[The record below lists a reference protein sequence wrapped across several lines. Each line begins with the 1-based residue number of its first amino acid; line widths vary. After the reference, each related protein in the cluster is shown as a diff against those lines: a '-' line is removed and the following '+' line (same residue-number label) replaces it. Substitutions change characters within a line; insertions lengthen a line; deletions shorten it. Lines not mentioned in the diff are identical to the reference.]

1 MDRPPSKRVTPAEI
15 IMRALLSSLS
25 VILMLSHGAAT
36 FRGVANAQDVHSSR
50 YFPEDAIMEWR
61 GEKFTVQRIDFLDDY
76 SLERENVVSW
86 VNSHPGEIED
96 LQAALRS
103 NGQFSRALTQQN
115 VQLNNVVAVSK
126 ALNGNLIVYLR

>member
-1 MDRPPSKRVTPAEI
+1 
-15 IMRALLSSLS
+15 
-25 VILMLSHGAAT
+25 MLSHGGPT
-36 FRGVANAQDVHSSR
+36 FPGVANAQELHRSR
-50 YFPEDAIMEWR
+50 YFPEEAILEWR
-61 GEKFTVQRIDFLDDY
+61 GEKFKVQRIDFLDDY

-103 NGQFSRALTQQN
+103 NRQFSRALTQQN
-115 VQLNNVVAVSK
+115 VQLNNVVAVAK